1 MARVEDNYK
10 KEVNDISTNEDELKE
25 MVLYHGGDYELLLTI
40 KRERIKEAIEAIK
53 SVSTSLTPI
62 GLVTKK
68 KENVLITSKGI
79 EALEN
84 KGYEHFRG
92 EV

>member
-1 MARVEDNYK
+1 
-10 KEVNDISTNEDELKE
+10 
-25 MVLYHGGDYELLLTI
+25 
-40 KRERIKEAIEAIK
+40 
-53 SVSTSLTPI
+53 LTPI

-68 KENVLITSKGI
+68 KENVLIISKGI

-84 KGYEHFRG
+84 RGYEHFRG